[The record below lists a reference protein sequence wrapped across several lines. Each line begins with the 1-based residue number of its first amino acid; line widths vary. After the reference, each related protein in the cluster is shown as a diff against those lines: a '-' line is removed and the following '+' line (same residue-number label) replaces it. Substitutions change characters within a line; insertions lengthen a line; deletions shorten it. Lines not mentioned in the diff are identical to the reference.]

1 LGETKAP
8 LAYVIHD
15 EATVP
20 GEADNPRANYAMPGD
35 KIIRWM
41 SHMDAAGEDF
51 PTFQDNKSKAWQVL
65 SEVCR
70 DKKKWTYVKA
80 LPAQL

>member
-20 GEADNPRANYAMPGD
+20 GEVDNPPANYAMPGD
-35 KIIRWM
+35 KIIRW
-41 SHMDAAGEDF
+41 MDAAGEDF
-51 PTFQDNKSKAWQVL
+51 PTFQDNKSKA
-65 SEVCR
+65 
-70 DKKKWTYVKA
+70 
-80 LPAQL
+80 